1 MPALSAITPPAALAG
16 ACATAM
22 PDTAA
27 AAKRPAAMMRLIVFI
42 SSPVDDCRTTL
53 LSGYAPLTHLASGY
67 SDATGRG
74 SARRDAAHPAPQR
87 ASGQL
92 RRRHACH
99 DDRNPA

>member
-1 MPALSAITPPAALAG
+1 MPALSAITPPADLAG

-67 SDATGRG
+67 SDATWRG
-74 SARRDAAHPAPQR
+74 SARRDAAHPAPPR
-87 ASGQL
+87 AARTL
-92 RRRHACH
+92 PRHAARH
-99 DDRNPA
+99 EESY